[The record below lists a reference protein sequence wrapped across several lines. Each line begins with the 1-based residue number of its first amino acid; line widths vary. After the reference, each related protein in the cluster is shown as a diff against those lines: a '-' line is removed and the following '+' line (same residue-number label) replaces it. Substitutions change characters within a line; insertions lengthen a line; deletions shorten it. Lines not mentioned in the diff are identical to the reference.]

1 MSLVTIT
8 NKTNQGQQLPINYN
22 HNHLYS
28 LKRFTKKIKKIK
40 KMRYSLATISTFLTS
55 ILSLTKADKAPEC
68 VDSPASSI
76 ARADFDNDSVHGVL
90 EFATASNGT
99 VKVHLDVTGLPKEG
113 GPFYYHIHKYPVNE
127 EYAKQNGLGLCEET
141 GTHFNPYNAPAIE
154 CDSWDDD
161 SMCQVGDLSGK
172 HGWFNT
178 TCVEFEYY
186 DPYISLNPANKAY
199 IGGTSVNFHFANM
212 TRIICG
218 NIEMVSSSVLN
229 DYEEEEEGI
238 EESEEDE
245 RSEEFE
251 SEDNDEDLILSD
263 NEDDEGELFSFD
275 EQSFESKKHVYF
287 KNDSSAYANDS
298 SIYANGSKFDGD
310 EDCTTSYDDAGN
322 NLFAN
327 LKKDF
332 PIWVYAAAGLIA
344 LF

>member
-1 MSLVTIT
+1 
-8 NKTNQGQQLPINYN
+8 
-22 HNHLYS
+22 
-28 LKRFTKKIKKIK
+28 
-40 KMRYSLATISTFLTS
+40 MRYSFATISTVLAL
-55 ILSLTKADKAPEC
+55 ILSLAKADKAPEC
-68 VDSPASSI
+68 LDSPAYSI
-76 ARADFDNDSVHGVL
+76 ARADFDNDSVHGVI
-90 EFATASNGT
+90 EFATAVNGT

-113 GPFYYHIHKYPVNE
+113 GPFYYHIHKYPVDE
-127 EYAKQNGLGLCEET
+127 EYARQNGLGLCEET

-172 HGWFNT
+172 HGWFNS

-218 NIEMVSSSVLN
+218 NIEMVSSSVMN
-229 DYEEEEEGI
+229 DYEEEDAADAEEN
-238 EESEEDE
+238 EEAEEMESEDSDEDHIL
-245 RSEEFE
+245 S
-251 SEDNDEDLILSD
+251 DNDEDD
-263 NEDDEGELFSFD
+263 DDEGALFSFD
-275 EQSFESKKHVYF
+275 DQSFEAKKHVYF

-298 SIYANGSKFDGD
+298 SIYANGSKLNGD
-310 EDCTTSYDDAGN
+310 EDSTTSYHDAGN
-322 NLFAN
+322 NLFEN

-332 PIWVYAAAGLIA
+332 PIWVYAAAALIA